1 MKKIFTLALA
11 LTAALASLTAQNS
24 QPTEKMMQEWRQQHQ
39 MRDIS
44 KKHLESNFPL
54 SATPAETKATK
65 ALPQDRIWFPG
76 EWEEVDAVVVTCY
89 YAYEPLYS
97 QGAGYWMAD
106 PLVSGVADYY
116 KYAASG
122 WTRQGHGPY
131 KATLDSISDFGKT
144 FFYLM
149 DAIQLGGAQAWVRV
163 EASQDSNIVLRTL
176 TRMGLRH
183 DNIRFIVGTGNSFW
197 YRDCGPICF
206 YYGDND
212 DVAMLDFGYYPGR
225 ALDDSLPSHIHH
237 QMNLPNYH
245 TEIEWEGG
253 NCLVDGA
260 GMVFSSDAIY
270 GGNADRYGQLTW
282 DGHNYNSINYT
293 TKTPLS
299 NAETKAAL
307 RSLIG
312 QRATYI
318 LPAYQYD
325 GGTGHIDLYA
335 DMYDENGFV
344 FTTMPS
350 NYSNWVDYRTGVA
363 NIDSLC
369 SYKSIFNTD
378 YYTMAEIPFPCT
390 DNGGNF
396 SSQTQY
402 DQQYTRTYS
411 NHTFVNN
418 VIMQPVFS
426 PVVNGLPTAAWDL
439 ANYNAIQAAYPGYTL
454 YPVDVREFDGSGGAI
469 HCITKQIPAQN
480 PIRILH
486 KHLHGNVNASIQNV
500 PVSAIITNKSGIA
513 SAQCM
518 YRVDGG
524 NWQTI
529 DLTANGNKFSGMIPV
544 VADQDIEYYITAT
557 SNNGKTIT
565 KPMTASQGGYFSFSV
580 DATSDVDSSM
590 FDFSTDPVDN
600 TDITFTFSTQWTHE
614 DHSDPL
620 SIEQVNSDANFG
632 QFYPNPSSTQAN
644 INIDLEDGN
653 TYAVNI
659 IDLAGRTIHTSSLQ
673 SAGNIIYTINSSKLA
688 KGVYNVVFSNQNAT
702 VVRKLIVK

>member
-1 MKKIFTLALA
+1 MKKIITLGLALVA
-11 LTAALASLTAQNS
+11 GMVGAMAQSN
-24 QPTEKMMQEWRQQHQ
+24 QPTEQMKKEFRQTIQK
-39 MRDIS
+39 RDIS
-44 KKHLESNFPL
+44 QRHLQSDFPL
-54 SATPAETKATK
+54 STSVAPTKASK
-65 ALPQDRIWFPG
+65 ALPNDRVWFPG
-76 EWEEVDAVVVTCY
+76 EWEELQAVVVTCY
-89 YAYEPLYS
+89 YDYQPLQS

-106 PLVSGVADYY
+106 PLVSGMADYY
-116 KYAASG
+116 KYAGSG
-122 WTRQGHGPY
+122 WTKQGHGPY
-131 KATLDSISDFGKT
+131 KAILDSASTFGKT

-163 EASQDSNIVLRTL
+163 EASKDSLIVLRTL
-176 TRMGLRH
+176 QRMNLRH

-237 QMNLPNYH
+237 QMNIPNYH

-253 NCLVDGA
+253 NCLVDGT
-260 GMVFSSDAIY
+260 GMLFSSDAVY
-270 GGNADRYGQLTW
+270 QNNADRYGQLTW
-282 DGHNYNSINYT
+282 DGVNYNSINYT
-293 TKTPLS
+293 QKTPLS
-299 NAETKAAL
+299 NAQTKSAL
-307 RSLIG
+307 HDLLG

-318 LPAYQYD
+318 LPAYRYD

-335 DMYDENGFV
+335 DMWDENGFV
-344 FTTMPS
+344 FSQMPS
-350 NYSNWVDYRTGVA
+350 NYSSWTDYTTGMR

-369 SYKSIFNTD
+369 SYKSIFSRD
-378 YYTMAEIPFPCT
+378 YTADYIPFPCT

-426 PVVNGLPTAAWDL
+426 AVVNGLPTAAWDL
-439 ANYNAIQAAYPGYTL
+439 QRFNEIKAAYPGYTL

-469 HCITKQIPAQN
+469 HCITKQIPAAS

-486 KHLHGNVNASIQNV
+486 KNIRANVNASMANI
-500 PVSAIITNKSGIA
+500 PVTAIITNNSGIA
-513 SAQCM
+513 NAQCV

-524 NWQTI
+524 SWQTI
-529 DLTANGNKFSGMIPV
+529 ELRNNGNKFFGTMPV
-544 VADQDIEYYITAT
+544 AAGQVEYYISAT

-565 KPMTASQGGYFSFSV
+565 KPMTAAQGGYFSFTV
-580 DATSDVDSSM
+580 DNAAAVDSSY
-590 FDFSTDPVDN
+590 FDFDTTAVAN
-600 TDITFTFSTQWTHE
+600 EDITFLFSSQWTHE

-620 SIEQVNSDANFG
+620 AIESVSADKAFG
-632 QFYPNPSSTQAN
+632 QFYPNPSATQAN
-644 INIDLEDGN
+644 INIDLGN
-653 TYAVNI
+653 GENYTVRI
-659 IDLAGRTIHTSSLQ
+659 VDLSGRTIHTSSLQ
-673 SAGNIIYTINSSKLA
+673 AAGSIVYTVNASKLA
-688 KGVYNVVFSNQNAT
+688 KGIYNVVFSSRNGNI
-702 VVRKLIVK
+702 VRRLIVE